1 MFNYEEITK
10 EIFTKIN
17 RNLIPYHII
26 WRMKKTSN
34 EIFPSINLDK
44 ITSIFSKEETIL
56 AISYLKELGI
66 SVNQTNSLKDPDIEE
81 YEYYKDNQESQNT
94 HKLTKEETI
103 KKFMELIYL
112 KQNSQ
117 NVQEYLALNNEVT
130 KKEQD
135 KTDELN
141 KTPDKSLQKRKKQYI
156 KIMSNL
162 EQNDLSVST
171 YLKLRNELVISNMSL
186 VESIARKINY
196 VYHISMD
203 DATQYGYEALVQ
215 AVELFDPTNNYSFLI
230 YAWITIWNKIN
241 YSLNKNSKL
250 NKDNQEK
257 ISIIKSILKEKYG
270 LDATDEEIE
279 EELSLADPSIEE
291 SDNTYEDIDNY
302 DYIDESDYE
311 DFLNIPRYLKENKSS
326 DSFLK

>member
-117 NVQEYLALNNEVT
+117 NVQEYLALNKEVT

-156 KIMSNL
+156 KIMNNL

-196 VYHISMD
+196 EYHISMD

-241 YSLNKNSKL
+241 YSLNKNSRL

-311 DFLNIPRYLKENKSS
+311 DFLNIPRYIKENKSS

>member
-66 SVNQTNSLKDPDIEE
+66 SVNQTNPLKDPDIEE
-81 YEYYKDNQESQNT
+81 YEYYKDNQESQNA

-196 VYHISMD
+196 EYHISMD

>member
-66 SVNQTNSLKDPDIEE
+66 SVNQTNPLKDPDIEE

-117 NVQEYLALNNEVT
+117 NVQEYRALNNEVT

-196 VYHISMD
+196 EYHISMD

>member
-44 ITSIFSKEETIL
+44 ITSIFSKEENIL

-117 NVQEYLALNNEVT
+117 NVQEYLALNKEVT

-196 VYHISMD
+196 EYHISMD

-241 YSLNKNSKL
+241 YSLNKNNKL

-311 DFLNIPRYLKENKSS
+311 DFLNIPRYIKENKSS

>member
-66 SVNQTNSLKDPDIEE
+66 SVNQTNPLKDPDIEE

-196 VYHISMD
+196 EYHISMD

-215 AVELFDPTNNYSFLI
+215 AVELFDPTYNYSFLI

-241 YSLNKNSKL
+241 YSLNKNNKL

-257 ISIIKSILKEKYG
+257 ISIIKNILKEKYG

-279 EELSLADPSIEE
+279 EELFLADPSIEE

-302 DYIDESDYE
+302 DSIEESDYE

>member
-56 AISYLKELGI
+56 AISYLKGLGI
-66 SVNQTNSLKDPDIEE
+66 SVNQTNPLKDPDIEE

-117 NVQEYLALNNEVT
+117 NVQEYLALN
-130 KKEQD
+130 
-135 KTDELN
+135 
-141 KTPDKSLQKRKKQYI
+141 I
-156 KIMSNL
+156 
-162 EQNDLSVST
+162 
-171 YLKLRNELVISNMSL
+171 
-186 VESIARKINY
+186 
-196 VYHISMD
+196 
-203 DATQYGYEALVQ
+203 
-215 AVELFDPTNNYSFLI
+215 
-230 YAWITIWNKIN
+230 
-241 YSLNKNSKL
+241 
-250 NKDNQEK
+250 
-257 ISIIKSILKEKYG
+257 
-270 LDATDEEIE
+270 
-279 EELSLADPSIEE
+279 
-291 SDNTYEDIDNY
+291 
-302 DYIDESDYE
+302 
-311 DFLNIPRYLKENKSS
+311 
-326 DSFLK
+326 

>member
-66 SVNQTNSLKDPDIEE
+66 SVNQTNPLKDPDIEE

-196 VYHISMD
+196 EYHISMD

-215 AVELFDPTNNYSFLI
+215 AVELFDPTYNYSFLI

-241 YSLNKNSKL
+241 YSLNKNNKL

-257 ISIIKSILKEKYG
+257 ISIIKNILKEKYG

-279 EELSLADPSIEE
+279 EELFLAAPSIEE

-302 DYIDESDYE
+302 DSIEESDYE

>member
-26 WRMKKTSN
+26 WRIRKTSN

-66 SVNQTNSLKDPDIEE
+66 SVNQTNSLKDSDIEE
-81 YEYYKDNQESQNT
+81 YSHYKDNQETQNT

-117 NVQEYLALNNEVT
+117 NVQEYLALNNEVA
-130 KKEQD
+130 KNEQD
-135 KTDELN
+135 KNDELN
-141 KTPDKSLQKRKKQYI
+141 KTPDKSLQKRNKQYR
-156 KIMSNL
+156 KIISNL

-171 YLKLRNELVISNMSL
+171 YLKLRNELVINNMSL

-196 VYHISMD
+196 EYHISMD

-215 AVELFDPTNNYSFLI
+215 AVELFDPTYNYSFLI

-241 YSLNKNSKL
+241 YSLNKNNKL

-257 ISIIKSILKEKYG
+257 ISIIKNILKEKYG

-279 EELSLADPSIEE
+279 EELFLADPSIEE

-302 DYIDESDYE
+302 DSIEESDYE

>member
-56 AISYLKELGI
+56 AISYLKGLGI
-66 SVNQTNSLKDPDIEE
+66 SVNQTNPVKDPDIEE

-196 VYHISMD
+196 EYHISMD

-241 YSLNKNSKL
+241 YSLNKNNKL

-279 EELSLADPSIEE
+279 EELSLVDPSIEE

-311 DFLNIPRYLKENKSS
+311 DFLNIPRYIKENKSS

>member
-311 DFLNIPRYLKENKSS
+311 DFLNIPRYIKENKSS

>member
-66 SVNQTNSLKDPDIEE
+66 SVNQTNPLKDPDIEE

-196 VYHISMD
+196 EYHISMD

>member
-66 SVNQTNSLKDPDIEE
+66 SVNQTNPLKDPDIEE
-81 YEYYKDNQESQNT
+81 YEYYKDNQESQNA

-141 KTPDKSLQKRKKQYI
+141 KTPDKNFQKRKKQYI

-171 YLKLRNELVISNMSL
+171 YLKLRNELVISNKSL

-196 VYHISMD
+196 EYHISMD

>member
-66 SVNQTNSLKDPDIEE
+66 SVNQTNPLKDPDIEE

-141 KTPDKSLQKRKKQYI
+141 KTPDKNFQKRKKQYI
-156 KIMSNL
+156 KIMNNL

-196 VYHISMD
+196 EYHISMD

>member
-1 MFNYEEITK
+1 
-10 EIFTKIN
+10 
-17 RNLIPYHII
+17 
-26 WRMKKTSN
+26 MKKTSN

-66 SVNQTNSLKDPDIEE
+66 SVNKTNPLKDPDIEE

-196 VYHISMD
+196 EYHISMD

>member
-66 SVNQTNSLKDPDIEE
+66 SVNQTNPLKDPDIEE

-196 VYHISMD
+196 EYHISMD

-241 YSLNKNSKL
+241 YSLNKNSRL

-302 DYIDESDYE
+302 DYIDESDCE
-311 DFLNIPRYLKENKSS
+311 DFLNIPRYIKENKSS

>member
-117 NVQEYLALNNEVT
+117 NVQEYLALNKEVT

-156 KIMSNL
+156 KIMNNL

-196 VYHISMD
+196 EYHISMD

-241 YSLNKNSKL
+241 YSLNKNNKL

-311 DFLNIPRYLKENKSS
+311 DFLNIPRYIKENKSS

>member
-66 SVNQTNSLKDPDIEE
+66 SVNQTNPLKDPDIEE
-81 YEYYKDNQESQNT
+81 YEYYKDNQESQNA

-141 KTPDKSLQKRKKQYI
+141 KTPDKNFQKRKKQYI

-196 VYHISMD
+196 EYHISMD

>member
-66 SVNQTNSLKDPDIEE
+66 SVNQTNPLKDPDIEE

-171 YLKLRNELVISNMSL
+171 YLN
-186 VESIARKINY
+186 
-196 VYHISMD
+196 SMD

>member
-66 SVNQTNSLKDPDIEE
+66 SVNKTNPLKDPDIEE

-196 VYHISMD
+196 EYHISMD

>member
-66 SVNQTNSLKDPDIEE
+66 SVNQTNPLKDPDIEE

-196 VYHISMD
+196 EYHISMD

-215 AVELFDPTNNYSFLI
+215 AVELFDPTYNYSFLI

-241 YSLNKNSKL
+241 YSLNKNNKL

-257 ISIIKSILKEKYG
+257 ISIIKNILKEKYG

-279 EELSLADPSIEE
+279 EELFLADPSIEE

>member
-66 SVNQTNSLKDPDIEE
+66 SVNQTNPLKDPDIEE
-81 YEYYKDNQESQNT
+81 YEYYKDNQESQNA

-141 KTPDKSLQKRKKQYI
+141 KTPDKNFQKRKKQYI

-196 VYHISMD
+196 EYHISMD

-257 ISIIKSILKEKYG
+257 ISVIKSILKEKYG